1 MFAQLAAKEVG
12 RVLDIASSHYNHI
25 SVAMGEGNRIFMWG
39 ECLGQI
45 ITAPTLINVASLH
58 DVFARYA
65 SPSVMHQPLLLY
77 GEEPD
82 MSLTDYFRNAFD
94 DQARIYEAKKCIY
107 STTFLISFLK
117 LFSSSFIDYE

>member
-1 MFAQLAAKEVG
+1 MG

-45 ITAPTLINVASLH
+45 ITVPTLITVASLH
-58 DVFARYA
+58 DVFAHYA

-94 DQARIYEAKKCIY
+94 DQVRIYKAKK
-107 STTFLISFLK
+107 
-117 LFSSSFIDYE
+117 